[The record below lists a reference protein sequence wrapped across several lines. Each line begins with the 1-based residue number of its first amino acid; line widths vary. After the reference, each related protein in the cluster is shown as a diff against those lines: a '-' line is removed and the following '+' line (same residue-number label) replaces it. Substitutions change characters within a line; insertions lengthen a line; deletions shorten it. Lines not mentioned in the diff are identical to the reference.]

1 MRDQKTE
8 WFAVSTA
15 GLLIIGSWEQA
26 IPRSHAPEENAR
38 PEVRVVQGK
47 VLGTL
52 VEGGIA
58 FKNLP
63 YAAPPVGPNRWRAPQ
78 AASSWRGTRDASVF
92 GPSCPQA
99 PRGWNDVDAK
109 RASEDCLSLN
119 IWTPRVGQGT
129 GQPGLPV
136 MVWIHGGGFTGGS
149 ASNNFNDG
157 TKLMRHG
164 VVVVTINYRLGVL
177 GFLAHPDLARETSDG
192 STGNYGLMD
201 QVAAL
206 RWVHDNIAA
215 FGGDPAN
222 VTAFG
227 QSAGSIAISWLITS
241 KSARGLVN
249 RAILQSGNAFG
260 SGLITLTRAQAEQ
273 VGQQFGAIA
282 QLRQLPARKLI
293 QRWQAF
299 EAQAP
304 REHVA
309 NAILDEHLF
318 RQQPA
323 KALLEGIGSNVAIIV
338 GNNSQEFPVDQPADQ
353 LRPYIIKSF
362 GDQAEKA
369 LEYYF
374 PEGNARSADPLFGGA
389 GTQLA
394 TDVTFRCGSILSSRA
409 SSLAWI
415 YQFEQPR
422 SGEAV
427 TAHSHEL
434 VYVFGNWGPEWPLK
448 QPMSPAELALLDQ
461 MQSYWSNFART
472 GDPNGPNLPPWP
484 RYSRTDD
491 PYLAI
496 SAEHTTARTHLRGE
510 ICPLYVAHWSN
521 AASYDTLAKD

>member
-1 MRDQKTE
+1 MRHQRTK
-8 WFAVSTA
+8 WLAVSTA
-15 GLLIIGSWEQA
+15 GLLIIGSLEQA
-26 IPRSHAPEENAR
+26 ISKSNTPEENAR
-38 PEVRVVQGK
+38 REVRVVQGK
-47 VLGTL
+47 VLGTV
-52 VEGGIA
+52 VEGGLA

-63 YAAPPVGPNRWRAPQ
+63 YAAPPVGRNRWRAPQ
-78 AASSWRGTRDASVF
+78 AAYSWRGTRDASAF
-92 GPSCPQA
+92 GPSCPQE
-99 PRGWNDVDAK
+99 PMGWNNVDAK

-136 MVWIHGGGFTGGS
+136 MVWIHGGGFNGGS

-164 VVVVTINYRLGVL
+164 VVVVTINYRVGVL

-206 RWVHDNIAA
+206 QWVHDNIAT

-227 QSAGSIAISWLITS
+227 GSAGGVAISWLITS
-241 KSARGLVN
+241 ESAQDLFN

-260 SGLITLTRAQAEQ
+260 IGLITATRAHAEQ

-282 QLRQLPARKLI
+282 QLRQMSVRKLM
-293 QRWQAF
+293 QRWQTF

-304 REHVA
+304 HEHVA
-309 NAILDEHLF
+309 NAILDGHLL
-318 RQQPA
+318 RKQPA
-323 KALLEGIGSNVAIIV
+323 LALLDGIGSHVAIIV
-338 GNNSQEFPVDQPADQ
+338 GSNSQEYTVDQPADQ
-353 LRPYIIKSF
+353 LRPYIMEVF
-362 GDQAEKA
+362 GAQAEKA
-369 LEYYF
+369 LEYYS
-374 PEGNARSADPLFGGA
+374 PEGSARPADPLLGNA

-394 TDVTFRCGSILSSRA
+394 ADVAFRCGSILASRA
-409 SSLAWI
+409 ASSAWI

-427 TAHSHEL
+427 TAHAHEL
-434 VYVFGNWGPEWPLK
+434 VYVFGNWGREWRLK
-448 QPMSPAELALLDQ
+448 QPMSPAELALLDH

-472 GDPNGPNLPPWP
+472 GDPNGPNLSPWP
-484 RYSRTDD
+484 RYSRVDD

-510 ICPLYVAHWSN
+510 ICPLYVAHRSD
-521 AASYDTLAKD
+521 AASYDRVAKE

>member
-1 MRDQKTE
+1 M
-8 WFAVSTA
+8 
-15 GLLIIGSWEQA
+15 
-26 IPRSHAPEENAR
+26 
-38 PEVRVVQGK
+38 
-47 VLGTL
+47 
-52 VEGGIA
+52 
-58 FKNLP
+58 
-63 YAAPPVGPNRWRAPQ
+63 
-78 AASSWRGTRDASVF
+78 
-92 GPSCPQA
+92 
-99 PRGWNDVDAK
+99 GWNNVDAK

-119 IWTPRVGQGT
+119 IWTPRVGHGT
-129 GQPGLPV
+129 GEPGFPV
-136 MVWIHGGGFTGGS
+136 MVWIHGGAFNGGS

-177 GFLAHPDLARETSDG
+177 GFLAHPDLTRETSDG
-192 STGNYGLMD
+192 SAGNYGLMD
-201 QVAAL
+201 QLAAL
-206 RWVHDNIAA
+206 RWVHDNIAS

-227 QSAGSIAISWLITS
+227 GSAGGVAISWLIAS
-241 KSARGLVN
+241 ESARGLFD

-273 VGQQFGAIA
+273 AGQQFGAIA
-282 QLRQLPARKLI
+282 QLRQLPARKLM
-293 QRWQAF
+293 QRWRAF

-304 REHVA
+304 HEHVVGPV
-309 NAILDEHLF
+309 LDGHLL
-318 RQQPA
+318 RKQPA
-323 KALLEGIGSNVAIIV
+323 AALLDGLGSNVAIIV
-338 GNNSQEFPVDQPADQ
+338 GSNSQEFPVDEPADQ
-353 LRPYIIKSF
+353 LRQLIMGFF

-374 PEGNARSADPLFGGA
+374 PEGNARPADPLLGNA

-394 TDVTFRCGSILSSRA
+394 ADVTFRCGSILSSRA
-409 SSLAWI
+409 SGSAWI

-427 TAHSHEL
+427 TAHAHEL
-434 VYVFGNWGPEWPLK
+434 VYVFGNWGPEWALK

-472 GDPNGPNLPPWP
+472 GDPNGPSLPPWP

-496 SAEHTTARTHLRGE
+496 SAEHTAARTHLRGE
-510 ICPLYVAHWSN
+510 ICPLYVAHWSD
-521 AASYDTLAKD
+521 AASYETHATD

>member
-1 MRDQKTE
+1 MMVYPSGETFR
-8 WFAVSTA
+8 AVYERSEDRVA
-15 GLLIIGSWEQA
+15 RGLYRWPPYHRIVGEQA
-26 IPRSHAPEENAR
+26 IPMSHAPEEIAR

-47 VLGTL
+47 VQGTL
-52 VEGGIA
+52 VEGGLA

-92 GPSCPQA
+92 GPSCPQE
-99 PRGWNDVDAK
+99 PMGWNDVDAK

-136 MVWIHGGGFTGGS
+136 MVWINGGGFRGGS

-164 VVVVTINYRLGVL
+164 VVAVTINYRLGVL
-177 GFLAHPDLARETSDG
+177 GFLAHPDLARETADG

-227 QSAGSIAISWLITS
+227 QSAGGIAISWLITS
-241 KSARGLVN
+241 KSARGLFN

-260 SGLITLTRAQAEQ
+260 SGLITLTRAQAEK

-293 QRWQAF
+293 QRWQVF

-304 REHVA
+304 QEHVA
-309 NAILDEHLF
+309 EAILDEHFVSEATPWQRHCSTGWGATL
-318 RQQPA
+318 PS
-323 KALLEGIGSNVAIIV
+323 LSAIIRR
-338 GNNSQEFPVDQPADQ
+338 NSRSIS
-353 LRPYIIKSF
+353 LRTSCAPTS
-362 GDQAEKA
+362 
-369 LEYYF
+369 
-374 PEGNARSADPLFGGA
+374 
-389 GTQLA
+389 
-394 TDVTFRCGSILSSRA
+394 
-409 SSLAWI
+409 
-415 YQFEQPR
+415 
-422 SGEAV
+422 
-427 TAHSHEL
+427 
-434 VYVFGNWGPEWPLK
+434 
-448 QPMSPAELALLDQ
+448 
-461 MQSYWSNFART
+461 
-472 GDPNGPNLPPWP
+472 
-484 RYSRTDD
+484 
-491 PYLAI
+491 
-496 SAEHTTARTHLRGE
+496 
-510 ICPLYVAHWSN
+510 
-521 AASYDTLAKD
+521 